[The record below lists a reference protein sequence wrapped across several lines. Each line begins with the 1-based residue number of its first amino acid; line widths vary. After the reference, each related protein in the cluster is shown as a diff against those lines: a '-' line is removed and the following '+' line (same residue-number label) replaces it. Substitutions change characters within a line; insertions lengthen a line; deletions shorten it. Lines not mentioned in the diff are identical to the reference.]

1 MIAELKCN
9 LRMNFSAIL
18 LYLFSVLIITT
29 PGNLTAQTN
38 DPKFVVDF
46 AQFKF
51 SKKLNLLEIYYSI
64 STESLVYNKVSKGY
78 LANGEIK
85 TYLMTPGVE
94 WENIN
99 LQKPDS
105 LALWKKEH
113 TSVTLVDSILIH
125 DFVDSSNKL
134 PTDKEIIE
142 ISLAKIKPAGYDL
155 LSIFTDLNSNK
166 TVIIKDYFFSRKYS
180 KTKLSLSS
188 LQLASAIV
196 LPKEPK
202 LKFDKN
208 GLRVIPNV
216 SRGYKLGESQIDFYA
231 EIYNLKTKRKAQG
244 STYRVQYSIIDQNG
258 IVVLN
263 TNDESRKKTG
273 SDVSFNGSIDCS
285 ELSNGFY
292 KFKINVTDEYTKKS
306 VEAEKNFYIHN

>member
-1 MIAELKCN
+1 MLAALK
-9 LRMNFSAIL
+9 LKLGKIFSATMIL
-18 LYLFSVLIITT
+18 TLVMLPANFINKL
-29 PGNLTAQTN
+29 NAQTN
-38 DPKFVVDF
+38 TPKFIIDH

-51 SKKLNLLEIYYSI
+51 SKKLILLEIYYSL
-64 STESLVYNKVSKGY
+64 STENLVYNKVSKGY

-85 TYLMTPGVE
+85 TYLMTPGVK

-99 LQKPDS
+99 LQIPDS
-105 LALWKKEH
+105 LALWKKQH
-113 TSVTLVDSILIH
+113 KSVTLVDSILIH
-125 DFVDSSNKL
+125 DFVDSSNDV

-142 ISLAKIKPAGYDL
+142 ISLAKIKPRGYDI

-166 TVIIKDYFFSRKYS
+166 TVIIKDYFFSSKYS
-180 KTKLSLSS
+180 KTKLCLSS

-196 LPKEPK
+196 SAKEPK

-208 GLRVIPNV
+208 ELRIIPNV
-216 SRGYKLGESQIDFYA
+216 SRGYKLGESQVDFYA
-231 EIYNLKTKRKAQG
+231 EIYNMKTKRKAQG
-244 STYRVQYSIIDQNG
+244 STYRVEYSIIDQNG

-273 SDVSFNGSIDCS
+273 SDVSLNGSIDCS
-285 ELSNGFY
+285 ELSYGFY
-292 KFKINVTDEYTKKS
+292 KFKIKITDEYTKKS